1 MGSMMI
7 GDFSIRNGLKAAVL
21 APEVKSGL
29 RLSST
34 GGSWSSAIGLRAVR
48 GAQTMTIG
56 RTAVLAAILAL
67 ATHQAALPQTAAQ
80 TAAKPA
86 AAPPPPDPCAPS
98 QYAKDDYFPTPA
110 FPGQTR
116 APRPVRTESF
126 KVETFAAGLERP
138 IALAFLADGRI
149 LASSA
154 PGLRL
159 IDRDGKVSPPLAGG
173 PAGLDAY
180 DFALDRNFAT
190 NRTIYFIYRA
200 PNPAEV
206 VAEGRR
212 PVGIGRVARARISAD
227 WSRLEGVKVIFEGV
241 YPRRIV
247 QTPDGRLLV
256 TTMDATGSS
265 AQNLDQLAGKILRI
279 NLDGSAAAEN
289 PFAKTSGARP
299 EIFTLGHR
307 DPDGLTLDRA
317 SGEVWLTEHGPRG
330 GDELN
335 RVKGGLNYGFP
346 TISYG
351 RQYDGQLINGGHT
364 AQAGLEQPVYF
375 WDPDIAPSGLTIYRG
390 TMFPA
395 WKGDVFIASL
405 VGKTLVRLQMKD
417 GKVAGE
423 EPVLSGRCERYRDV
437 SQGPDGALYVL
448 TDGPSA
454 SVLRLSKP

>member
-1 MGSMMI
+1 MSM
-7 GDFSIRNGLKAAVL
+7 K
-21 APEVKSGL
+21 
-29 RLSST
+29 
-34 GGSWSSAIGLRAVR
+34 
-48 GAQTMTIG
+48 Q
-56 RTAVLAAILAL
+56 TAVLAAILAL
-67 ATHQAALPQTAAQ
+67 ASGQAALPQT
-80 TAAKPA
+80 TAKPA

-98 QYAKDDYFPTPA
+98 QYAKDDYFPAPA

-116 APRPVRTESF
+116 APRPVKTEPF
-126 KVETFAAGLERP
+126 KVETLAKGLERP
-138 IALAFLADGRI
+138 IALAVLDDGRI

-154 PGLRL
+154 SGLRL
-159 IDRDGKVSPPLAGG
+159 IDRTGMVSPPLAGG

-180 DFALDRNFAT
+180 DFALDRDFKS
-190 NRTIYFIYRA
+190 NRTLYFIYRA

-206 VAEGRR
+206 VPEGRR

-227 WSRLEGVKVIFEGV
+227 WTKLEDVSTIFEGL

-256 TTMDATGSS
+256 STMDATGAS
-265 AQNLDQLAGKILRI
+265 AQKLDQIAGKILRI
-279 NLDGSAAAEN
+279 NPDGSAAAGN
-289 PFAKTSGARP
+289 AFAKTQGARP
-299 EIFTLGHR
+299 EIYTLGHR
-307 DPDGLTLDRA
+307 DLDGLTLDRT
-317 SGEVWLTEHGPRG
+317 SGEVWSTEHGPRG

-335 RVKGGLNYGFP
+335 LIKGGLNYGFP

-351 RQYDGQLINGGHT
+351 RQYDGQLINNGKT

-375 WDPDIAPSGLTIYRG
+375 WDPDIAPSGLVVYRG
-390 TMFPA
+390 AMFPG
-395 WKGDVFIASL
+395 WQGDIFIASL

-417 GKVAGE
+417 GKVSGE

-448 TDGPSA
+448 TDGPAA

>member
-1 MGSMMI
+1 
-7 GDFSIRNGLKAAVL
+7 
-21 APEVKSGL
+21 
-29 RLSST
+29 
-34 GGSWSSAIGLRAVR
+34 
-48 GAQTMTIG
+48 MTIR
-56 RTAVLAAILAL
+56 RTAVLAAIVAL
-67 ATHQAALPQTAAQ
+67 VSGQAALPQ

-116 APRPVRTESF
+116 APRPARTEPF
-126 KVETFAAGLERP
+126 KVETFAGGLERP
-138 IALAFLADGRI
+138 IALAFMGDGRI
-149 LASSA
+149 LASSG

-159 IDRDGKVSPPLAGG
+159 IDRDGKVSAPIAGG
-173 PAGLDAY
+173 PAALDAY
-180 DFALDRNFAT
+180 DFALDRNFAA

-206 VAEGRR
+206 VAEGHR
-212 PVGIGRVARARISAD
+212 PVGIGRVARARVSAD
-227 WSRLEGVKVIFEGV
+227 WSRLEDVKVIFEGV
-241 YPRRIV
+241 YPRRIL
-247 QTPDGRLLV
+247 QTPDGQLLV
-256 TTMDATGSS
+256 STMDAVGTS
-265 AQNLDQLAGKILRI
+265 AQKLDQLAGKILRI
-279 NLDGSAAAEN
+279 KTDGSATAGN
-289 PFAKTSGARP
+289 PFAGTAGARP

-307 DPDGLTLDRA
+307 DPDGLTIDRA
-317 SGEVWLTEHGPRG
+317 SGQVWLTEHGPRG

-335 RVKGGLNYGFP
+335 RVGGGLNYGYP

-364 AQAGLEQPVYF
+364 AQSGLEQPVYF
-375 WDPDIAPSGLTIYRG
+375 WDPDIAPSGLTVYRG
-390 TMFPA
+390 AMFPA

-405 VGKTLVRLQMKD
+405 VGKTLVRLAMKD

-437 SQGPDGALYVL
+437 TQGPDGALYVL

>member
-1 MGSMMI
+1 M
-7 GDFSIRNGLKAAVL
+7 
-21 APEVKSGL
+21 
-29 RLSST
+29 
-34 GGSWSSAIGLRAVR
+34 
-48 GAQTMTIG
+48 
-56 RTAVLAAILAL
+56 LAAILAL
-67 ATHQAALPQTAAQ
+67 ASGQAALPQS
-80 TAAKPA
+80 AAKPA

-116 APRPVRTESF
+116 APRPARTAAF
-126 KVETFAAGLERP
+126 KIETFASGLERP
-138 IALAFLADGRI
+138 AALGFLSDGRI

-154 PGLRL
+154 SGLRL
-159 IDRDGKVSPPLAGG
+159 IGRDGKFSPPLAGG
-173 PAGLDAY
+173 PASLDAY
-180 DFALDRNFAT
+180 DFALDRDFGA

-227 WSRLEGVKVIFEGV
+227 WTRLEDVKTILEGV

-256 TTMDATGSS
+256 STMDATGAT
-265 AQNLDQLAGKILRI
+265 AQKLDQLSGKVLRI
-279 NLDGSAAAEN
+279 NADGSAPAGNA
-289 PFAKTSGARP
+289 FAKTAGARP

-307 DPDGLTLDRA
+307 DPDGLTLDKA
-317 SGEVWLTEHGPRG
+317 SGQVWLTEHGPRG

-335 RVKGGLNYGFP
+335 RIKGGQNYGYP

-351 RQYDGQLINGGHT
+351 RQYDGQLINGGRT
-364 AQAGLEQPVYF
+364 AQPGLEQPVYF
-375 WDPDIAPSGLTIYRG
+375 WDPDIAPSGLTVYRG
-390 TMFPA
+390 NMFPA
-395 WKGDVFIASL
+395 WKGDIFIAAL
-405 VGKTLVRLQMKD
+405 VGKTLVRLEMKD

-437 SQGPDGALYVL
+437 GQGPDGALYVL
-448 TDGPSA
+448 TDGPAA

>member
-1 MGSMMI
+1 MKI
-7 GDFSIRNGLKAAVL
+7 G
-21 APEVKSGL
+21 
-29 RLSST
+29 
-34 GGSWSSAIGLRAVR
+34 
-48 GAQTMTIG
+48 QTAM
-56 RTAVLAAILAL
+56 LAAMLTLASQ
-67 ATHQAALPQTAAQ
+67 QAALPQTV
-80 TAAKPA
+80 AKPA
-86 AAPPPPDPCAPS
+86 AAPPPPDPCAAS

-116 APRPVRTESF
+116 APRPTRTESF
-126 KVETFAAGLERP
+126 KVETFAGGLERP
-138 IALAFLADGRI
+138 IALAFLGDGRI

-190 NRTIYFIYRA
+190 DRMIYLIYRA

-206 VAEGRR
+206 VPEGRR

-227 WSRLEGVKVIFEGV
+227 WSRLEDVKVILEGV
-241 YPRRIV
+241 YPRRIL

-256 TTMDATGSS
+256 STMDAVGAS
-265 AQNLDQLAGKILRI
+265 AQKLDQLAGKILRI
-279 NLDGSAAAEN
+279 NADGSAPADNA
-289 PFAKTSGARP
+289 FARTAGARP

-307 DPDGLTLDRA
+307 DPDGLTIDRA

-335 RVKGGLNYGFP
+335 RVQGGLNYGYP

-351 RQYDGQLINGGHT
+351 RQYDGQLINAGRT
-364 AQAGLEQPVYF
+364 AQPGLEQPVYF
-375 WDPDIAPSGLTIYRG
+375 WDPDIAPSGLTVYRG
-390 TMFPA
+390 DMFPA
-395 WKGDVFIASL
+395 WKGDIFIASL
-405 VGKTLVRLQMKD
+405 VGKTLVRLAMKD

>member
-1 MGSMMI
+1 
-7 GDFSIRNGLKAAVL
+7 
-21 APEVKSGL
+21 
-29 RLSST
+29 
-34 GGSWSSAIGLRAVR
+34 
-48 GAQTMTIG
+48 MTI
-56 RTAVLAAILAL
+56 RQTAVLAAILAL
-67 ATHQAALPQTAAQ
+67 ACQGAALAQ

-116 APRPVRTESF
+116 AARPARTAAF
-126 KVETFAAGLERP
+126 KIETFASGLERP
-138 IALAFLADGRI
+138 AALGFLSDGRI

-154 PGLRL
+154 SGLRL
-159 IDRDGKVSPPLAGG
+159 IGRDGKVSPPLAGG
-173 PAGLDAY
+173 PASLDAY
-180 DFALDRNFAT
+180 DFALDRDFGA

-227 WSRLEGVKVIFEGV
+227 WTRLEDVKTILEGV

-256 TTMDATGSS
+256 STMDATGAT
-265 AQNLDQLAGKILRI
+265 AQKLDQLSGKVLRI
-279 NLDGSAAAEN
+279 NADGSAPASNA
-289 PFAKTSGARP
+289 FAKTAGARP

-307 DPDGLTLDRA
+307 DPDGLTLDKA
-317 SGEVWLTEHGPRG
+317 SGQVWLTEHGPRG

-335 RVKGGLNYGFP
+335 RIKGGQNYGYP

-351 RQYDGQLINGGHT
+351 RQYDGQLINGGRT
-364 AQAGLEQPVYF
+364 AQPRLEQPVYF
-375 WDPDIAPSGLTIYRG
+375 WDPDIAPSGLTVYRG
-390 TMFPA
+390 NMFPA
-395 WKGDVFIASL
+395 WKGDIFIAAL
-405 VGKTLVRLQMKD
+405 VGKTLVRLEMKD

-448 TDGPSA
+448 TDGPAA

>member
-1 MGSMMI
+1 MTIKQTAM
-7 GDFSIRNGLKAAVL
+7 LAAVL
-21 APEVKSGL
+21 A
-29 RLSST
+29 
-34 GGSWSSAIGLRAVR
+34 
-48 GAQTMTIG
+48 
-56 RTAVLAAILAL
+56 LASQ
-67 ATHQAALPQTAAQ
+67 QAALPQTV
-80 TAAKPA
+80 AKPGA
-86 AAPPPPDPCAPS
+86 TPPPPDPCAAS

-116 APRPVRTESF
+116 APRPSRTEPF
-126 KVETFAAGLERP
+126 KVATFASGLERP
-138 IALAFLADGRI
+138 VALALLGDGRI
-149 LASSA
+149 LTSSA

-173 PAGLDAY
+173 PAALDSY

-190 NRTIYFIYRA
+190 DRLIYFIYRA

-206 VAEGRR
+206 VPEGRR

-227 WSRLEGVKVIFEGV
+227 WSRLEDVKVIFEGV

-247 QTPDGRLLV
+247 QTPEGQLLV
-256 TTMDATGSS
+256 STMDAVGTS
-265 AQNLDQLAGKILRI
+265 AQKLDQLAGKILRI
-279 NLDGSAAAEN
+279 NADGSATAGNA
-289 PFAKTSGARP
+289 FAKTTGARP

-307 DPDGLTLDRA
+307 DPDGLTIDRA

-335 RVKGGLNYGFP
+335 RVHGGLNYGFP

-351 RQYDGQLINGGHT
+351 RQYDGQLLNGGHT
-364 AQAGLEQPVYF
+364 AQPGLEQPVYF
-375 WDPDIAPSGLTIYRG
+375 WEPDIAPSGLTVYRG
-390 TMFPA
+390 NMFPA
-395 WKGDVFIASL
+395 WKGDIFVASL
-405 VGKTLVRLQMKD
+405 VGKTLVRLEMKG

>member
-1 MGSMMI
+1 
-7 GDFSIRNGLKAAVL
+7 
-21 APEVKSGL
+21 
-29 RLSST
+29 
-34 GGSWSSAIGLRAVR
+34 
-48 GAQTMTIG
+48 MTI
-56 RTAVLAAILAL
+56 RQAAVLAAILAL
-67 ATHQAALPQTAAQ
+67 ASWQAALPQTA
-80 TAAKPA
+80 TKPA

-98 QYAKDDYFPTPA
+98 QYAKDDYFPAPA

-138 IALAFLADGRI
+138 IALAVLADGRI

-180 DFALDRNFAT
+180 DFALDRNFAA

-227 WSRLEGVKVIFEGV
+227 WSRLEDVKVIFEGV

-307 DPDGLTLDRA
+307 DPDGLTVDRA

-375 WDPDIAPSGLTIYRG
+375 WDPDIAPSGLTVYRG

-405 VGKTLVRLQMKD
+405 VGKTLVRLAMKD
-417 GKVAGE
+417 GKVGGE

-448 TDGPSA
+448 TDGPAA
-454 SVLRLSKP
+454 SVLRLSRP

>member
-1 MGSMMI
+1 
-7 GDFSIRNGLKAAVL
+7 
-21 APEVKSGL
+21 
-29 RLSST
+29 
-34 GGSWSSAIGLRAVR
+34 
-48 GAQTMTIG
+48 MTIKW
-56 RTAVLAAILAL
+56 TAVLAAILAL
-67 ATHQAALPQTAAQ
+67 ASGQTALPQTAA
-80 TAAKPA
+80 KPG

-116 APRPVRTESF
+116 APRPKRTESF
-126 KVETFAAGLERP
+126 KVETLARGLERP
-138 IALAFLADGRI
+138 IALAFLGDGRI

-180 DFALDRNFAT
+180 DFALDRDFQA

-206 VAEGRR
+206 VPEGRR

-227 WSRLEGVKVIFEGV
+227 WTRLEDVKVIFEGL
-241 YPRRIV
+241 YPRRII
-247 QTPDGRLLV
+247 QTGDGRLLV
-256 TTMDATGSS
+256 STMDATGAS
-265 AQNLDQLAGKILRI
+265 AQKLGELAGKILRI
-279 NLDGSAAAEN
+279 NADGSPPAANA
-289 PFAKTSGARP
+289 FAKTQGARP

-307 DPDGLTLDRA
+307 DPDGLTIDGT

-335 RVKGGLNYGFP
+335 RIRGGLNYGYP
-346 TISYG
+346 VISYG

-375 WDPDIAPSGLTIYRG
+375 WDPDIAPSGLTVYRG
-390 TMFPA
+390 NMFPA

-405 VGKTLVRLQMKD
+405 VGKTLVRLAMKD

-448 TDGPSA
+448 TDGPAA